1 MFSYFAAKET
11 ITITGVSGFVG
22 SQMLNYCIKNFS
34 DKFKIRGTVR
44 DKENEIKMGPLQDY
58 FTSEELEKV
67 NFVSCDITDEAAVE
81 KAIEGSTYV
90 IHTASP
96 VAVADPLDEE

>member
-58 FTSEELEKV
+58 FTLEELKKV
-67 NFVSCDITDEAAVE
+67 DFVSCDITDEAAV
-81 KAIEGSTYV
+81 
-90 IHTASP
+90 
-96 VAVADPLDEE
+96 